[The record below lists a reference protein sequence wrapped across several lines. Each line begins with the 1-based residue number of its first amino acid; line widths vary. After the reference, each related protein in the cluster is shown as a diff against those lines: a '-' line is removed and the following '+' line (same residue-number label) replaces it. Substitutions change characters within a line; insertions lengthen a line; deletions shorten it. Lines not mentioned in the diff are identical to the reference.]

1 MDAIL
6 LWLKV
11 ADRIADLLTMSDDR
25 KPSYEF
31 FLSPQPA
38 TSSPPALTDTAL
50 TPPASGPVLPDNVYL
65 GPPPGTV
72 LPAPTGSAPPAWNQ
86 PGYGY
91 GPPPPRS
98 GLPLWLV
105 ALIATA
111 MALVIL
117 GILAAIA
124 IPVFLN
130 QRAKSQWQATSV
142 ALPGSFAGLDRLSGT
157 KVDALI
163 KTMAQPPIEAKD
175 VGAYGTLG
183 PDIVVV
189 VAIKSPAAMTEAH
202 QALERADFFKGLET
216 TGYALTKL
224 NDAGPLGGWFGCTP
238 VAPAKPTVT
247 ICMAT
252 DQGSIFS
259 AIMGP
264 DVINPEQVAQQART
278 ATITRH

>member
-1 MDAIL
+1 M
-6 LWLKV
+6 
-11 ADRIADLLTMSDDR
+11 TDDR
-25 KPSYEF
+25 QPSYDF
-31 FLSPQPA
+31 FPAPQPA
-38 TSSPPALTDTAL
+38 MSGPP
-50 TPPASGPVLPDNVYL
+50 PPASTAPTLAPPAPVLPDNVYL

-72 LPAPTGSAPPAWNQ
+72 LPAPTGAVPLGWSQ

-105 ALIATA
+105 ALIATV
-111 MALVIL
+111 MAVVIL

-130 QRAKSQWQATSV
+130 QRAKSQWQATRV
-142 ALPGSFAGLDRLSGT
+142 VLPGSVAGLDRITGAQA
-157 KVDALI
+157 DALI
-163 KTMAQPPIEAKD
+163 KSMAEPPIEAKD
-175 VGAYGTLG
+175 VGVYGTLG
-183 PDIVVV
+183 PNVVLV
-189 VAIKSPAAMTEAH
+189 MAIKSTAAMTEAH
-202 QALERADFFKGLET
+202 QALEREAFFKGMES
-216 TGYALTKL
+216 TGYSLTKL
-224 NDAGPLGGWFGCTP
+224 NAGPLGGWFGCTP
-238 VAPAKPTVT
+238 VVPAKPTVT

-264 DVINPEQVAQQART
+264 GVINPEQIAQQART